1 MTTISTNPFA
11 LTDADKEFTCD
22 DWAWQF
28 LRLNAQY
35 LEAFSAACNEAS
47 GPLGPARG
55 PAPSRFFMDRAGV
68 SLADGII
75 SNRECANE
83 FWLAAFLDPAH
94 KTLPPLKDGF
104 SWFFPLTELKH
115 AYVRDGHDHNPTWE
129 PLESDLYL
137 EQFRTPFGYRIP
149 PLTDDIKLLNPGPH
163 APCQICVP
171 IDCSVS
177 PDAQLRSLDMVAKS
191 IRTRLR
197 SIGRV
202 TARDQAKLSGWRVT
216 DIADS
221 DALSKNAL
229 TTYPDASSTSGAPST
244 RWKAVSIDVLAPVE
258 RQIQACRQ
266 DLLAARQRHHQSLDD
281 PLWLLR
287 FPSSIRQC
295 PEPDYNYLKTLL
307 SIARHPATGSFDGD
321 PFLADEIARSVGI
334 RPASRICPPWLEHFL
349 SAAPLHVRRAQALIN
364 GDHTLLVH
372 GQVTAE

>member
-1 MTTISTNPFA
+1 MTTTSTNPFA
-11 LTDADKEFTCD
+11 LTDADKEFSCD

-28 LRLNAQY
+28 LRLNSRYQ
-35 LEAFSAACNEAS
+35 EAFSAACDEAG
-47 GPLGPARG
+47 GPRGPSPG
-55 PAPSRFFMDRAGV
+55 PAPSRFFVDRHSV
-68 SLADGII
+68 SLADGKI
-75 SNRECANE
+75 SSRECANE
-83 FWLAAFLDPAH
+83 FSLAAFLDPAH
-94 KTLPPLKDGF
+94 KTLPPLKEEF
-104 SWFFPLTELKH
+104 SWFFPLTESKH
-115 AYVRDGHDHNPTWE
+115 AYVRDEHDRNPTWE

-137 EQFRTPFGYRIP
+137 KQFRTPFGYRIP
-149 PLTDDIKLLNPGPH
+149 PLTDDVKLLNPGPH
-163 APCQICVP
+163 APCHICVP

-191 IRTRLR
+191 VRTTLR

-216 DIADS
+216 NIADS

-229 TTYPDASSTSGAPST
+229 ATYPDASSTSGVPST

-258 RQIQACRQ
+258 RQIQACKQ
-266 DLLAARQRHHQSLDD
+266 DLLAAQQRHHQSLDD

-321 PFLADEIARSVGI
+321 PSLADEIVRGVGI
-334 RPASRICPPWLEHFL
+334 RPASRTCPPWLEYFL

-372 GQVTAE
+372 GQVTAK